1 MSSTKLHLMGAIGN
15 GSDATE
21 PMRRALKEDN
31 EIIAVHEGIYTLK
44 EVLLQKNTR
53 IIGEGRTSVL
63 KLPTDLT
70 TSIRDEVNGIK
81 GAANAMFVINEPVHV
96 TFENL
101 TFDGDFFN
109 QPEPYNGGC
118 FLRIFKP
125 AFETDKKIMVTFKN
139 CQFINNNHTAIGVYG
154 SGKTDFIFVNV
165 YDCYFAGGA
174 KGTSQTAIPDKWA
187 QGYAPHYISCY
198 DNVTLTVDGT
208 KFIDDILPDN
218 VETFGRVA
226 INATV
231 TDTTSV
237 ENSDKL
243 STSMFITNNIFQNLG
258 RNAASPNGLG
268 VIDMYVN
275 GENAVITGNKFI
287 NSQMQSIRGKVN
299 VKNLVVSNNVI
310 QGGEDGAIAFHPN
323 NYASKKG
330 NAVISNNVI
339 ENTKGYG
346 ILLNGDSSKDT
357 NPYFENAI
365 VTGNLVNGITEVPY
379 RKGLAN
385 GVYLKKVRNATLSN
399 NQLINV
405 LYDGI
410 YAESV
415 EGLTASNN
423 VIQTTT
429 EEKDLGRGIFG
440 RLLLGSLSI
449 ENNKIQANTA
459 GIYIT
464 FLKDDTANAAR
475 SIRMVGNHLQ
485 EVRNVTSQA
494 VYVGD
499 FSAGI
504 VSNNI
509 VDGMR
514 AAEGS
519 TAYAFNFKG
528 NVLNLLGN
536 VYADTTGQNND
547 PDGTKYAIKLVNNVT
562 TLEAANNSWQ

>member
-1 MSSTKLHLMGAIGN
+1 MASTKLHLMGAMGD
-15 GSDATE
+15 GSDAAE
-21 PMRRALKEDN
+21 PMRRALQEGN
-31 EIIAVHEGIYTLK
+31 ETIFIKQGDYTLK
-44 EVLLQKNTR
+44 EIALQQNVR
-53 IIGEGRTSVL
+53 IIGEGRASVL

-174 KGTSQTAIPDKWA
+174 KGTSQTAIPEKWA

-231 TDTTSV
+231 TDTKSV
-237 ENSDKL
+237 AASDKL
-243 STSMFITNNIFQNLG
+243 STSMFITNCVFQNLG
-258 RNAASPNGLG
+258 RNAAAPNGLG

-275 GENAVITGNKFI
+275 GENAVITGNKFV
-287 NSQMQSIRGKVN
+287 NSQMQSVRGKVN

-310 QGGEDGAIAFHPN
+310 QGGLDGGIAFHPN

-330 NAVISNNVI
+330 NVTIAQNVI
-339 ENTKGYG
+339 ENTAGYG
-346 ILLNGDSSKDT
+346 VLLNGDSSKDE

-365 VTGNLVNGITEVPY
+365 ITGNVVNGITEVPY
-379 RKGLAN
+379 RADLAN
-385 GVYLKKVRNATLSN
+385 GIFLKKVRNATIAS
-399 NQLINV
+399 NQLINI
-405 LYDGI
+405 LNDGI

-415 EGLTASNN
+415 DGLTISNN

-429 EEKDLGRGIFG
+429 DKKDLGRGIFG

-449 ENNKIQANTA
+449 ENNKIQANTS
-459 GIYIT
+459 GVYVT
-464 FLKDDTANAAR
+464 FLKDDTANTNR
-475 SIRMVGNHLQ
+475 SIRMAHNHLQ
-485 EVRNVTSQA
+485 EIRNVTSQA
-494 VYVGD
+494 VYIGD
-499 FSAGI
+499 FSAG
-504 VSNNI
+504 VVAHNI
-509 VDGMR
+509 VDGIR

-536 VYADTTGQNND
+536 VYADISGQNND
-547 PDGTKYAIKLVNNVT
+547 PDGTKYAIKLKNNISS
-562 TLEAANNSWQ
+562 LEESNNSWQ

>member
-1 MSSTKLHLMGAIGN
+1 MTSTKLHLMGAAGD

-21 PMRRALKEDN
+21 AMKAALQEGN
-31 EIIAVHEGIYTLK
+31 ETIFVQQGTYTLK
-44 EVLLQKNTR
+44 EILLQQNVR
-53 IIGEGRTSVL
+53 IVGEGTASVL

-70 TSIRDEVNGIK
+70 TSIRDEVDGVK
-81 GAANAMFVINEPVHV
+81 GVSNAMFAINEPVQV

-109 QPEPYNGGC
+109 QPEAFNGGC

-125 AFETDKKIMVTFKN
+125 GFETDKKIMVTFKD

-165 YDCYFAGGA
+165 YNCHFSGGA
-174 KGTSQTAIPDKWA
+174 KGTTQAAIPEVWA

-198 DNVTLTVDGT
+198 DNVTLTVDGS

-218 VETFGRVA
+218 AETFGRVA

-231 TDTTSV
+231 TDTSSV
-237 ENSDKL
+237 ANSDKL
-243 STSMFITNNIFQNLG
+243 STSMFITNNVFKNLG

-275 GENAVITGNKFI
+275 GENVVITGNKFI

-299 VKNLVVSNNVI
+299 VKNLTVSNNVI
-310 QGGEDGAIAFHPN
+310 QGGLDGAIAFHPN

-330 NAVISNNVI
+330 NVVIGQNVI

-346 ILLNGDSSKDT
+346 ILLNGDSSKDEK
-357 NPYFENAI
+357 PYFENAI
-365 VTGNLVNGITEVPY
+365 VSGNMVNGIGGVDY
-379 RKGLAN
+379 RAGLAN
-385 GVYLKKVRNATLSN
+385 GIYLKKVRNATIVD
-399 NQLINV
+399 NQFINI

-415 EGLTASNN
+415 EGLTVSNN

-429 EEKDLGRGIFG
+429 EDASYGRGVFG
-440 RLLLGSLSI
+440 RLLLGSVSI
-449 ENNKIQANTA
+449 ENNKIQANTS
-459 GIYIT
+459 GVYIT
-464 FLKDDTANAAR
+464 FLKDDVNNVNR
-475 SIRMVGNHLQ
+475 SIRMTHNHLQ

-494 VYVGD
+494 VYISD
-499 FSAGI
+499 FSAG
-504 VSNNI
+504 VVAHNI
-509 VDGMR
+509 IDGIQ

-536 VYADTTGQNND
+536 VYADAAGQNND
-547 PDGTKYAIKLVNNVT
+547 PEGTKYAIKLKNNVT
-562 TLEAANNSWQ
+562 SLDESNNSWQ

>member
-1 MSSTKLHLMGAIGN
+1 MASTKLHLMGAIGD
-15 GSDATE
+15 GSDATQA
-21 PMRRALKEDN
+21 MQQALTEGN
-31 EIIAVHEGIYTLK
+31 ETIFVKQGDYTLK
-44 EVLLQKNTR
+44 EISLDQNVR
-53 IIGEGRTSVL
+53 IVGEGRASVL
-63 KLPTDLT
+63 KLPPDLT

-81 GAANAMFVINEPVHV
+81 GAANAMFVINEPVNV

-125 AFETDKKIMVTFKN
+125 GFETDKKIMVTFKN
-139 CQFINNNHTAIGVYG
+139 CQFINNNHTAISAYG
-154 SGKTDFIFVNV
+154 SGKTDFIFINV
-165 YDCYFAGGA
+165 YDCYFSGGA
-174 KGTSQTAIPDKWA
+174 KGTSQTAIPKKWA

-218 VETFGRVA
+218 EKTFGRVA

-243 STSMFITNNIFQNLG
+243 STSMIITNNIFKNLG
-258 RNAASPNGLG
+258 RNAAAPNGLG

-275 GENAVITGNKFI
+275 GENAIITGNKFI
-287 NSQMQSIRGKVN
+287 NSQMQSVRGKVN

-310 QGGEDGAIAFHPN
+310 QGGLDGGIAFHPN

-330 NAVISNNVI
+330 NVVISQNVV
-339 ENTKGYG
+339 ENTQGYG
-346 ILLNGDSSKDT
+346 VLLNGDSSKDE

-365 VTGNLVNGITEVPY
+365 VSENMVNGIAEVPY
-379 RKGLAN
+379 RAGLAN
-385 GVYLKKVRNATLSN
+385 GIYLKKVRNATLTG
-399 NQLINV
+399 NQLINI

-415 EGLTASNN
+415 EGLTVSNN

-429 EEKDLGRGIFG
+429 EAKDLGRGIFG

-449 ENNKIQANTA
+449 ENNKIQANTSA
-459 GIYIT
+459 IYIT
-464 FLKDDTANAAR
+464 FLKDDTANIAR
-475 SIRMVGNHLQ
+475 SVRMIQNHLQ

-494 VYVGD
+494 VYIAD
-499 FSAGI
+499 FSAGV

-509 VDGMR
+509 IDGIQ

-536 VYADTTGQNND
+536 VYADTSGRNND

>member
-1 MSSTKLHLMGAIGN
+1 MASTKLHLMGAAGD

-21 PMRRALKEDN
+21 AMQLALKEGN
-31 EIIAVHEGIYTLK
+31 ETISVRQGSYTLK
-44 EVLLQKNTR
+44 EILLQQNVR
-53 IIGEGRTSVL
+53 IVGEGRESVL

-70 TSIRDEVNGIK
+70 TSIRGEVNGVAGIS
-81 GAANAMFVINEPVHV
+81 NAMFAINEPVHV

-109 QPEPYNGGC
+109 QAEPHNGGC

-125 AFETDKKIMVTFKN
+125 EFETEEKVMVTFKN
-139 CQFINNNHTAIGVYG
+139 CQFINNNHTAIAVYG
-154 SGKTDFIFVNV
+154 SGKTDSIFVNV

-187 QGYAPHYISCY
+187 QGYGPHYISCY
-198 DNVTLTVDGT
+198 DNVTLTVDGS

-218 VETFGRVA
+218 EETFGRVA

-243 STSMFITNNIFQNLG
+243 STSMFVTNNIFQNLG

-287 NSQMQSIRGKVN
+287 NSQMQSVRGKVN
-299 VKNLVVSNNVI
+299 VKNLVVSNNVF
-310 QGGEDGAIAFHPN
+310 QGGIDGAIAFHPN

-330 NAVISNNVI
+330 NVVISQNVV
-339 ENTKGYG
+339 EDTKGYG
-346 ILLNGDSSKDT
+346 VLLNGDSQKDE

-365 VTGNLVNGITEVPY
+365 VTGNMVNGIGGVDY
-379 RKGLAN
+379 RAGLAN
-385 GVYLKKVRNATLSN
+385 GVYLKKVRNATVAD
-399 NQLINV
+399 NQLINI
-405 LYDGI
+405 LYDGV

-415 EGLTASNN
+415 DGLTVSNN

-429 EEKDLGRGIFG
+429 NDANYGRGVFG
-440 RLLLGSLSI
+440 RLLLGSVSI
-449 ENNKIQANTA
+449 ENNKIQANTS
-459 GIYIT
+459 GVYIT
-464 FLKDDTANAAR
+464 FLKDDETNANR
-475 SIRMVGNHLQ
+475 SIRMAHNHLQ
-485 EVRNVTSQA
+485 EVRNATSQA
-494 VYVGD
+494 VYVSD
-499 FSAGI
+499 FSAG
-504 VSNNI
+504 VVAHNI
-509 VDGMR
+509 VDGIQ
-514 AAEGS
+514 AAADS
-519 TAYAFNFKG
+519 TAYAFNFRG

-536 VYADTTGQNND
+536 VYADISGENND
-547 PDGTKYAIKLVNNVT
+547 PTGSQYAIKLKNNVAS
-562 TLEAANNSWQ
+562 LEESNNSWQ

>member
-1 MSSTKLHLMGAIGN
+1 MASTKLHLMGAAGD

-21 PMRRALKEDN
+21 AMKLALQEGN
-31 EIIAVHEGIYTLK
+31 ETIFVKQGDYTLK
-44 EVLLQKNTR
+44 EILLKENVR
-53 IIGEGRTSVL
+53 IVGEGRASVL
-63 KLPTDLT
+63 KLPPDLT
-70 TSIRDEVNGIK
+70 NSIRGEVNGIE
-81 GAANAMFVINEPVHV
+81 GISNSMFAINGPVHV

-109 QPEPYNGGC
+109 QPDPYNGGC

-125 AFETDKKIMVTFKN
+125 SFETDKKIMVTFKN

-174 KGTSQTAIPDKWA
+174 KGTTQTAIPDQWA

-198 DNVTLTVDGT
+198 DNVTLTVDGS

-231 TDTTSV
+231 TDTRSV
-237 ENSDKL
+237 AASDKL
-243 STSMFITNNIFQNLG
+243 STSMFITNNTFKNLG

-287 NSQMQSIRGKVN
+287 NSQMQSVRGKVN

-310 QGGEDGAIAFHPN
+310 QGGLDGGIAFHPN

-330 NAVISNNVI
+330 NVVISQNVI

-346 ILLNGDSSKDT
+346 VLLNGDSAKDE

-365 VTGNLVNGITEVPY
+365 VTDNVVNGIGGVDY
-379 RKGLAN
+379 RAGLAN
-385 GVYLKKVRNATLSN
+385 GIFLKKVRNATLSG
-399 NQLINV
+399 NQLINI

-410 YAESV
+410 YTESV
-415 EGLTASNN
+415 DGLTISNN

-429 EEKDLGRGIFG
+429 EQKDMGRGIYG
-440 RLLLGSLSI
+440 RLLLGSVSI
-449 ENNKIQANTA
+449 ENNKIQANTS
-459 GIYIT
+459 GVYIT

-475 SIRMVGNHLQ
+475 SIRMVQNHLQ

-494 VYVGD
+494 VYIAD
-499 FSAGI
+499 FSAGV

-509 VDGMR
+509 VDGIQ

-519 TAYAFNFKG
+519 TAYAFNFRG

-536 VYADTTGQNND
+536 VYADISGQNND
-547 PDGTKYAIKLVNNVT
+547 PTGAQYAIKLRNNVAS
-562 TLEAANNSWQ
+562 LEESNNSWQ

>member
-1 MSSTKLHLMGAIGN
+1 MGAAGD
-15 GSDATE
+15 GSDAAE
-21 PMRRALKEDN
+21 PMRRALAEGN
-31 EIIAVHEGIYTLK
+31 ETIFIRQGDYTLK
-44 EVLLQKNTR
+44 EIALQQNVR
-53 IIGEGRTSVL
+53 IMGDGSASVL

-70 TSIRDEVNGIK
+70 TSIREEVNGIK
-81 GAANAMFVINEPVHV
+81 GGANAMFVINGPVQV
-96 TFENL
+96 TFEDL

-109 QPEPYNGGC
+109 QPDPYNGGC
-118 FLRIFKP
+118 FLRIFRP
-125 AFETDKKIMVTFKN
+125 TLEAGQKIQVTFKN
-139 CQFINNNHTAIGVYG
+139 CQFINNNHTAISAYG
-154 SGKTDFIFVNV
+154 AGERDSIFVNV
-165 YDCYFAGGA
+165 YNCYFSGGA
-174 KGTSQTAIPDKWA
+174 KGTTQTAIPETWA
-187 QGYAPHYISCY
+187 QGFAPHYISCY
-198 DNVTLTVDGT
+198 DNVTLTVDGS

-231 TDTTSV
+231 TDTSSLAA
-237 ENSDKL
+237 SDKL
-243 STSMFITNNIFQNLG
+243 STSMFVTNNVFKNLG

-310 QGGEDGAIAFHPN
+310 QDGLDGGIAFHPN
-323 NYASKKG
+323 NYATKKG
-330 NAVISNNVI
+330 NVVISQNVV
-339 ENTKGYG
+339 ENTAGYG
-346 ILLNGDSSKDT
+346 ILLNGDSSKDAK
-357 NPYFENAI
+357 PYFENAI
-365 VTGNLVNGITEVPY
+365 VTENMVNGITEAPY
-379 RKGLAN
+379 RAGLAN
-385 GVYLKKVRNATLSN
+385 GIYLKKVQNATIAD
-399 NQLINV
+399 NQLINI

-410 YAESV
+410 YAESIN
-415 EGLTASNN
+415 GLSISNN

-429 EEKDLGRGIFG
+429 DQKDLGRGIFG
-440 RLLLGSLSI
+440 RLLVGSVSI

-459 GIYIT
+459 AVYVT
-464 FLKDDTANAAR
+464 FLKDDATNLNR
-475 SIRMVGNHLQ
+475 SVRMIQNHLQ

-494 VYVGD
+494 VYIGD

-528 NVLNLLGN
+528 NVLNLMGN
-536 VYADTTGQNND
+536 IYADAAGLNND
-547 PDGTKYAIKLVNNVT
+547 PDGTKYAIKLKNNVT
-562 TLEAANNSWQ
+562 ALEEVNNSWQ

>member
-1 MSSTKLHLMGAIGN
+1 MSSTKLHLMGAMGD
-15 GSDATE
+15 GSDAAE
-21 PMRRALKEDN
+21 PMRLALQEGN
-31 EIIAVHEGIYTLK
+31 ETISIKQGDYTLK
-44 EVLLQKNTR
+44 EILLQQNVR
-53 IIGEGRTSVL
+53 IVGDGRATVL

-101 TFDGDFFN
+101 TFDGDYFN
-109 QPEPYNGGC
+109 QPEPHNGGC

-125 AFETDKKIMVTFKN
+125 DLETEKKIMVTFKN
-139 CQFINNNHTAIGVYG
+139 CQFINNNHTAISVYG
-154 SGKTDFIFVNV
+154 SGKTDSIFVNV

-174 KGTSQTAIPDKWA
+174 KGTTQTAIPKKWA

-218 VETFGRVA
+218 EKTFGRVA

-231 TDTTSV
+231 TDTSSIA
-237 ENSDKL
+237 NSDKL
-243 STSMFITNNIFQNLG
+243 STSMVITNNVFKNLG

-275 GENAVITGNKFI
+275 GENAIITGNKFI
-287 NSQMQSIRGKVN
+287 NSQMQSVRGKVN

-310 QGGEDGAIAFHPN
+310 QGGLDGGIAFHPN

-330 NAVISNNVI
+330 NVVISQNVV
-339 ENTKGYG
+339 EDTKGYG
-346 ILLNGDSSKDT
+346 VLLNGDSSKDT

-365 VTGNLVNGITEVPY
+365 VSGNMVSGIGGVPY
-379 RKGLAN
+379 RAGLAN
-385 GVYLKKVRNATLSN
+385 GIYLKKVRNATVSD
-399 NQLINV
+399 NQLINI

-415 EGLTASNN
+415 DGLTVSNN
-423 VIQTTT
+423 IIQTTT
-429 EEKDLGRGIFG
+429 DDASYGRGVFG
-440 RLLLGSLSI
+440 RLLLGSVSI
-449 ENNKIQANTA
+449 ENNKIQANTS
-459 GIYIT
+459 GIYVT
-464 FLKDDTANAAR
+464 FLKDDTANVNR
-475 SIRMVGNHLQ
+475 SIRMVQNHLQ
-485 EVRNVTSQA
+485 EVRNATSQA
-494 VYVGD
+494 VYVSD
-499 FSAGI
+499 FSAGV

-509 VDGMR
+509 IDGIK
-514 AAEGS
+514 AAAGS

-536 VYADTTGQNND
+536 VYADVSGANND
-547 PDGTKYAIKLVNNVT
+547 PDGTKYAIKLKNNVT
-562 TLEAANNSWQ
+562 TLEESNNSWQ